1 MKHTILYIAA
11 LLGLTAMTGCSLDE
25 KVFSNS
31 TRHTYYK
38 NEMQVR
44 SGLSGCYNPAR
55 TIYVNSGFWQ
65 MTECTTDLICMSVS
79 TQYNANCDVS
89 PSRPAVAS
97 TVWSNGYKGVMT
109 CNEMIDVLECSEH
122 FTDAQKLPWIAE
134 AVVMRAFYYYILT
147 STFGD
152 VPFYT
157 EAVTEKNRA
166 RIASLPRMSAKDTRD
181 YLINELMAYLMPED
195 KGGKAALPFVRTYE
209 DASKAYAGA
218 AVGLMIAGKFCMWN
232 ERYEDAVEIFGQ
244 IENIYGRYLGN
255 NEGFRADYK
264 LTDVRW
270 SEKFVKESIL
280 EVGNTVEDF
289 GLVLKGGIAPWTM
302 PTRTTVA
309 SASDESE
316 GEGSGTEEVSDIYNG
331 IKIPELGGYARTYTA
346 ALPTSYYYAN
356 LMKYSDN
363 DLRNGEY
370 SNGRGESDVVRSSG
384 NIAWRWLGTGY
395 VDAKTVGG
403 VKQNVLTEKKNIYWF
418 NKPSN
423 SAAGVKADANKPY
436 GNNQPWLGNKF
447 WCFNMHNTNDG
458 NNYKIFRFA
467 GVLLNLAEAHL
478 ILGDTQKACD
488 YLNIVKYRACEN
500 VEAFKPITFASV
512 GNNKEALM
520 EEVRMECGRELF
532 GEFQR
537 KFDLVRWGIWY
548 ERASMYNEGLYI
560 KGYMQPYHE
569 YWPIPAEQVTYS
581 GNALDN
587 NAYKE

>member
-1 MKHTILYIAA
+1 MKQKFTYIFA
-11 LLGLTAMTGCSLDE
+11 LLGLGLLLSACSLEE

-38 NEMQVR
+38 TEMQVR
-44 SGLSGCYNPAR
+44 SGLSGLYGPAR

-65 MTECTTDLICMSVS
+65 MTECTTDLISMSVS

-97 TVWSNGYKGVMT
+97 TVWSNGYDGVMR
-109 CNEMIDVLECSEH
+109 CNEMIDILKT
-122 FTDAQKLPWIAE
+122 TDAFTPEQTLPWIAE

-157 EAVTEKNRA
+157 EAVNETNRA
-166 RIASLPRMSAKDTRD
+166 GIASLPRMSAKDTRD
-181 YLINELMAYLMPED
+181 YLIDELMEYLMPESE
-195 KGGKAALPFVRTYE
+195 GGKAALEMVRTYE
-209 DASKAYAGA
+209 SPSKAYAGA
-218 AVGLMIAGKFCMWN
+218 AVGFMIAGKLCMWN
-232 ERYEDAVEIFGQ
+232 ERYQDAVKVYSQ
-244 IENIYGRYLGN
+244 IEQIYGSYVDN
-255 NEGFRADYK
+255 MAEFRNDYK

-270 SEKFVKESIL
+270 SEKYVKESIL

-289 GLVLKGGIAPWTM
+289 GLVIKGGIAPWTM
-302 PTRTTVA
+302 PLRTTLDG
-309 SASDESE
+309 ASDEE
-316 GEGSGTEEVSDIYNG
+316 DTEGSEESVSNIYNG
-331 IKIPELGGYARTYTA
+331 VIIPELGSYARTYTA

-356 LMKYSDN
+356 LLKYNDN

-370 SNGRGESDVVRSSG
+370 SNGREVSEVVRSSG
-384 NIAWRWLGTGY
+384 NLAWRWVGTGY
-395 VDAKTVGG
+395 VD
-403 VKQNVLTEKKNIYWF
+403 TEKIGTVKVNVAYERDGVFWF

-423 SAAGVKADANKPY
+423 SAAKVKYLPGKPY

-458 NNYKIFRFA
+458 NNYKIFRYA
-467 GVLLNLAEAHL
+467 GVLLNLAEAYL
-478 ILGDTQKACD
+478 KLGDPDKACA
-488 YLNIVKYRACEN
+488 YLNITRYRAAEN
-500 VEAFKPITFASV
+500 VDTFKPITYASV
-512 GNNKEALM
+512 GSSEETLM
-520 EEVRMECGRELF
+520 EEIRMECARELL

-548 ERASMYNEGLYI
+548 ERASLYNEGKYI
-560 KGYMQPYHE
+560 KDYMQPYHE

>member
-1 MKHTILYIAA
+1 MKQKFIYIFA
-11 LLGLTAMTGCSLDE
+11 LLGLCLLLGGCSLKE

-44 SGLSGCYNPAR
+44 SGLSGLYGPAR

-65 MTECTTDLICMSVS
+65 MTECTTDLISMSVS

-97 TVWSNGYKGVMT
+97 TVWSNGYDGVMR
-109 CNEMIDVLECSEH
+109 CNEMIDVLKT
-122 FTDAQKLPWIAE
+122 TDAFTLEQTLPWIAE

-157 EAVTEKNRA
+157 EAVTEANRA
-166 RIASLPRMSAKDTRD
+166 KIASLPRMSAKDTRD
-181 YLINELMAYLMPED
+181 YLIDELMDYLMPESE
-195 KGGKAALPFVRTYE
+195 GGKAALEMVRTYE
-209 DASKAYAGA
+209 SPSKAYAGA
-218 AVGLMIAGKFCMWN
+218 AVGLMIAGKLCMWN
-232 ERYEDAVEIFGQ
+232 ERYSDAVKVYSQ
-244 IENIYGRYLGN
+244 IEKIYGNYVDN
-255 NEGFRADYK
+255 KEEFRNDYK

-270 SEKFVKESIL
+270 SEKYVKESIL

-289 GLVLKGGIAPWTM
+289 GLVIKGGIAPWTM
-302 PTRTTVA
+302 PLRTTLEGA
-309 SASDESE
+309 SSEEDSETSEES
-316 GEGSGTEEVSDIYNG
+316 VSNIYNG
-331 IKIPELGGYARTYTA
+331 VIIPELGSYARTYTA

-356 LMKYSDN
+356 LLKYNDN

-370 SNGRGESDVVRSSG
+370 SNGREVSEVVRSSG
-384 NIAWRWLGTGY
+384 NLAWRWVGTGY
-395 VDAKTVGG
+395 VDAEKIGSVKVNVAYEREG
-403 VKQNVLTEKKNIYWF
+403 VFWF

-423 SAAGVKADANKPY
+423 GTAKVKYLPTKPY

-458 NNYKIFRFA
+458 NNYKIFRYA
-467 GVLLNLAEAHL
+467 GVLLNLAEAYL
-478 ILGDTQKACD
+478 KLGEYDKACA
-488 YLNIVKYRACEN
+488 YLNITRYRAAEN
-500 VEAFKPITFASV
+500 VDTFKPITYASV
-512 GNNKEALM
+512 GSSEETLM
-520 EEVRMECGRELF
+520 EEIRMECARELL

-548 ERASMYNEGLYI
+548 ERASLYNEGKYI
-560 KGYMQPYHE
+560 KDYIQPYHE